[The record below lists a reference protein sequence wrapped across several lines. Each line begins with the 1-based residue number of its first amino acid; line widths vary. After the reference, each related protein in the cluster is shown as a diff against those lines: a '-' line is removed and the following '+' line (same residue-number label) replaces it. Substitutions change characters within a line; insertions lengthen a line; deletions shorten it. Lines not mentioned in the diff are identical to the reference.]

1 MNKKT
6 KGKSFR
12 ARLLQICILVALL
25 PVTVVSFAF
34 SISSTRIIRSGVEEL
49 AASDMVRTQ
58 TSIDDWITAYQDI
71 LYQLFTDEEIITLT
85 EKLDDQQDLAVTRNQ
100 LRRKLAEYLYAK
112 DYIKSITII
121 SDGGEVVF
129 YDSLVPSNQENSWM
143 PFLDMGKEELY
154 NLLSGDNAIHYI
166 PTSPAG
172 NFAGKENYLFHMG
185 RRIINYQDV
194 AAHYGVV
201 ILSVDEAM
209 LRGLCTA
216 GNSNPERLDSFYFL
230 VDGDGRVLSY
240 PDKAYLARELPVEGL
255 SQEERQQVYR
265 DFALETGLAD
275 PDYAA
280 VQVGRNYELHWDVVQ
295 VSNGSQLENRL
306 LQQMLFMFVILMVAL
321 CLLVISL
328 WLATGNLSRSVR
340 QIVGVMERV
349 QEGKMFERVEI
360 APRMPREIQEIGIH
374 YNQVMDQCVEAI
386 DNELRTARKLRNA
399 EILALESQ
407 INPHFIY
414 NTLDT
419 ISWMAI
425 GKEDYEVSDAI
436 SAFAKILRY
445 SCTDSNGVV
454 TIREELAWLGQ
465 YIVIQKL
472 RLENSLECQVDVPE
486 ELLSYRI
493 HKLLLQPF
501 VENAVCHG
509 FKGCSRPPKLWIS
522 MEKQGS
528 NVCINIRDNG
538 VGMPE
543 ALVEAMNRGEFPKSH
558 TKSHVGLDN
567 VISRIRLYYGK
578 KAMVSVN
585 SGPDLGTE
593 IIITLPEEEV
603 LPECE

>member
-1 MNKKT
+1 MNRKT

-12 ARLLQICILVALL
+12 ARLLQICILVVLL
-25 PVTVVSFAF
+25 PITVVSAAF
-34 SISSTRIIRSGVEEL
+34 GINSTRIIRSGMEDL
-49 AASDMVRTQ
+49 AASDMVRTLTGIRDGL
-58 TSIDDWITAYQDI
+58 TSYQDI
-71 LYQLFTDEEIITLT
+71 LYQLFIDDDIISLT
-85 EKLDDQQDLAVTRNQ
+85 EKLDNQQDLAVTRNQ
-100 LRRKLAEYLYAK
+100 LRRKLAEYLYTK
-112 DYIKSITII
+112 EYIKSITII
-121 SDGGEVVF
+121 SDGGQVVF
-129 YDSLVPSNQENSWM
+129 YQSLAYSSLENAWM
-143 PFLDMGKEELY
+143 SYLDMGKEELY
-154 NLLSGDNAIHYI
+154 NLLSGDNAVHYI
-166 PTSPAG
+166 PTSATG
-172 NFAGKENYLFHMG
+172 NFDGKENYLFHMG

-194 AAHYGVV
+194 AAQYGVV

-230 VDGDGRVLSY
+230 VDKEGRVLSY
-240 PDKAYLARELPVEGL
+240 PDKAYLTRELPVEGL

-275 PDYAA
+275 PGYVSVR
-280 VQVGRNYELHWDVVQ
+280 VQQGEALDWDLVQ
-295 VSNGSQLENRL
+295 VSNGNQLETRL
-306 LQQMLFMFVILMVAL
+306 LQQMLFMFGILMVAL
-321 CLLVISL
+321 CLLLISL

-340 QIVGVMERV
+340 QIVGVMEQV
-349 QEGKMFERVEI
+349 QEGKMFERVEMD
-360 APRMPREIQEIGIH
+360 PRMPREIQEIGIH

-386 DNELRTARKLRNA
+386 ENELRTAQKLRNA

-465 YIVIQKL
+465 YIVLQKL
-472 RLENSLECQVDVPE
+472 RLNNQLECQVDVPE
-486 ELLSYRI
+486 ELLAYRI

-509 FKGCSRPPKLWIS
+509 FKGCPRPPKLWIS
-522 MEKQGS
+522 MEKQGK
-528 NVCINIRDNG
+528 NLCIDIRDNG

-567 VISRIRLYYGK
+567 VISRIRLYYGR

-603 LPECE
+603 LPE

>member
-6 KGKSFR
+6 KGKSFQ

-34 SISSTRIIRSGVEEL
+34 SINTTRIIRSGVEEL

-465 YIVIQKL
+465 YIVI
-472 RLENSLECQVDVPE
+472 
-486 ELLSYRI
+486 
-493 HKLLLQPF
+493 
-501 VENAVCHG
+501 
-509 FKGCSRPPKLWIS
+509 
-522 MEKQGS
+522 
-528 NVCINIRDNG
+528 
-538 VGMPE
+538 
-543 ALVEAMNRGEFPKSH
+543 
-558 TKSHVGLDN
+558 
-567 VISRIRLYYGK
+567 
-578 KAMVSVN
+578 
-585 SGPDLGTE
+585 
-593 IIITLPEEEV
+593 
-603 LPECE
+603 

>member
-1 MNKKT
+1 MNRKT

-12 ARLLQICILVALL
+12 ARLLQICILVVLL
-25 PVTVVSFAF
+25 PITVVSAAF
-34 SISSTRIIRSGVEEL
+34 GINSTRIIRSGMEDL
-49 AASDMVRTQ
+49 AASDMVRTLTGIRDGL
-58 TSIDDWITAYQDI
+58 TSYQDI
-71 LYQLFTDEEIITLT
+71 LYQLFIDDDIISLT
-85 EKLDDQQDLAVTRNQ
+85 EKLDNQQDLAVTRNQ
-100 LRRKLAEYLYAK
+100 LRRKLAEYLYTK
-112 DYIKSITII
+112 EYIKSITII
-121 SDGGEVVF
+121 SDGGQVVF
-129 YDSLVPSNQENSWM
+129 YQSLAYSSLENAWM
-143 PFLDMGKEELY
+143 SYLDMGKEELY
-154 NLLSGDNAIHYI
+154 NLLSGDNAVHYI
-166 PTSPAG
+166 PTSATG
-172 NFAGKENYLFHMG
+172 NFDGKENYLFHMG

-194 AAHYGVV
+194 AAQYGVV

-240 PDKAYLARELPVEGL
+240 PDKAYLTRELPVEGL

-275 PDYAA
+275 PGYVSVR
-280 VQVGRNYELHWDVVQ
+280 VQQGEALDWDLVQ
-295 VSNGSQLENRL
+295 VSNGNQLEARL
-306 LQQMLFMFVILMVAL
+306 LQQMLFMFGILMVAL

-340 QIVGVMERV
+340 QIVGVMEQV
-349 QEGKMFERVEI
+349 QEGKMFERVEMD
-360 APRMPREIQEIGIH
+360 PRMPREIQEIGIH

-386 DNELRTARKLRNA
+386 ENELRTAQKLRNA

-465 YIVIQKL
+465 YIVLQKL
-472 RLENSLECQVDVPE
+472 RLNDQLECQVDVPE

-509 FKGCSRPPKLWIS
+509 FKGCPRPPKLWIS
-522 MEKQGS
+522 MEKQGK
-528 NVCINIRDNG
+528 NLCIDIRDNG

-567 VISRIRLYYGK
+567 VISRIRLYYGR

-603 LPECE
+603 LPE

>member
-1 MNKKT
+1 MNRKT

-12 ARLLQICILVALL
+12 ARLLQICILVVLL
-25 PVTVVSFAF
+25 PITVVSAAF
-34 SISSTRIIRSGVEEL
+34 GINSTRIIRSGMEEL
-49 AASDMVRTQ
+49 AASDMVRTL
-58 TSIDDWITAYQDI
+58 TSIRDGLSSYQDI
-71 LYQLFTDEEIITLT
+71 LYQLFMDEDIIALT
-85 EKLDDQQDLAVTRNQ
+85 EKLDNQQDLAVTRNQ

-129 YDSLVPSNQENSWM
+129 YDSLVTSNQKNSWM
-143 PFLDMGKEELY
+143 SALDMGQEELY
-154 NLLSGDNAIHYI
+154 NLLSGDNAIHYL

-194 AAHYGVV
+194 AAQYGVV

-216 GNSNPERLDSFYFL
+216 GSSNPERPDSFYFL

-240 PDKAYLARELPVEGL
+240 PDKAYLTRELPVEGL
-255 SQEERQQVYR
+255 SQEERQQVYL
-265 DFALETGLAD
+265 DFALETGLAA
-275 PDYAA
+275 PGYVS
-280 VQVGRNYELHWDVVQ
+280 VQVEQGEALDWDLVQ
-295 VSNGSQLENRL
+295 VSNGNQLETRL

-321 CLLVISL
+321 CLLLISL

-340 QIVGVMERV
+340 QIVGVMEQV
-349 QEGKMFERVEI
+349 QEGKMFERVEMD
-360 APRMPREIQEIGIH
+360 PRMPREIQEIGIH
-374 YNQVMDQCVEAI
+374 YNQVMDLCVEAI
-386 DNELRTARKLRNA
+386 ENELRTAQKLRNA

-465 YIVIQKL
+465 YIVLQKL
-472 RLENSLECQVDVPE
+472 RLNDQLECQVDVPE

-509 FKGCSRPPKLWIS
+509 FKGCPRPPKLWIS
-522 MEKQGS
+522 MEKQGK
-528 NVCINIRDNG
+528 NLCIDIRDNG

-603 LPECE
+603 LPE